1 MNPSWFL
8 YSRGHR
14 CASPG
19 PHAHTHIYGPHAH
32 THTHT
37 HNARLRYLCPVSWTT
52 RCTAEAPRRLCC
64 PCIAYMDCMDARDHG
79 VIHVHQDIRVL
90 PAGAWERGGADAGCS
105 SLGPLDCVPPCPSA
119 VQTSVEQDSD
129 MRRPQAALLVMMA
142 GSFDVLAR
150 RRPGPYQ

>member
-1 MNPSWFL
+1 
-8 YSRGHR
+8 
-14 CASPG
+14 
-19 PHAHTHIYGPHAH
+19 
-32 THTHT
+32 
-37 HNARLRYLCPVSWTT
+37 
-52 RCTAEAPRRLCC
+52 
-64 PCIAYMDCMDARDHG
+64 MDCMDARDHS

-142 GSFDVLAR
+142 GAFDVLPLLST
-150 RRPGPYQ
+150 RP